1 MSRDPAFDPRSTIEL
16 ARPAEARALAD
27 FVNRAYRGAAAR
39 EGWAH
44 EADLLDGQRTDAAT
58 LAAEIAGPGAILVL
72 RGGESDSSSGRTI
85 LACVATR
92 PIPDQGDGPGCYFG
106 MLTVDPLRQG
116 RGLGRRLVDVVE
128 GRARE
133 AGCVAT
139 EITVIHLRT
148 TLIAWYERL
157 GYWLT
162 GRTEP
167 YPYDDARFGLP
178 KRDDLYFVVLEKRLA
193 GAESA

>member
-1 MSRDPAFDPRSTIEL
+1 MSFDPADEPRATV
-16 ARPAEARALAD
+16 ATAQPAEAAALAV

-58 LAAEIAGPGAILVL
+58 LAAEMAGPGTILVL
-72 RGGESDSSSGRTI
+72 RAVGTGEV

-92 PIPDQGDGPGCYFG
+92 PIRAPDGRDDCYFG
-106 MLTVDPLRQG
+106 MLAVDPPRQG

-128 GRARE
+128 ERACV
-133 AGCVAT
+133 AGCIAV
-139 EITVIHLRT
+139 EITVIHLRA

-157 GYWLT
+157 GYRPT

-167 YPYDDARFGLP
+167 FPYGDQRFGLP
-178 KRDDLYFVVLEKRLA
+178 KRDDLHFVVLRKRLA
-193 GAESA
+193 GAAPP